1 MPKPINIDVE
11 FDPVLAAKS
20 ESGYYKYIFLLALGR
35 EQGRGHIFTPAD
47 PKVGGFFMIDI
58 EGTMVI
64 EVPT

>member
-1 MPKPINIDVE
+1 LTLFWELKV
-11 FDPVLAAKS
+11 S
-20 ESGYYKYIFLLALGR
+20 SGIRNDFLSALGR
-35 EQGRGHIFTPAD
+35 EQGRGHIFTPSD